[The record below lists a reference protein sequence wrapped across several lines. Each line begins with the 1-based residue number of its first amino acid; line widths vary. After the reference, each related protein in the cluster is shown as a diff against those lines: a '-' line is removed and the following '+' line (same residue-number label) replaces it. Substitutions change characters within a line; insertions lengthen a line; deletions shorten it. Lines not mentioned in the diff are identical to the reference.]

1 MPKPRSSSVSKS
13 DQSESSKMCL
23 STLMLSNGR
32 SFLVLHYYII
42 YYSTVPFGPWLK
54 KLKPCCLSL
63 PPMRV
68 KIYLISLSAEMDVC
82 PMQYAS
88 GYLEL
93 FSSYFRMEKR
103 IIRLVD
109 QYVFEQRKV
118 LILVIAERVDGGRTS
133 GGGKIPL
140 DGSER
145 IVWTECWSS
154 FSGAHTHPSKEE
166 VAKKVIQASSSF
178 SHARKQ

>member
-1 MPKPRSSSVSKS
+1 MFA
-13 DQSESSKMCL
+13 L
-23 STLMLSNGR
+23 S
-32 SFLVLHYYII
+32 
-42 YYSTVPFGPWLK
+42 
-54 KLKPCCLSL
+54 
-63 PPMRV
+63 
-68 KIYLISLSAEMDVC
+68 
-82 PMQYAS
+82 MQYAS

-93 FSSYFRMEKR
+93 FSSYFRMEKK

-145 IVWTECWSS
+145 IV
-154 FSGAHTHPSKEE
+154 
-166 VAKKVIQASSSF
+166 
-178 SHARKQ
+178 

>member
-1 MPKPRSSSVSKS
+1 M
-13 DQSESSKMCL
+13 
-23 STLMLSNGR
+23 
-32 SFLVLHYYII
+32 SFHPDALKWKILLDYFII

-63 PPMRV
+63 PPMRA
-68 KIYLISLSAEMDVC
+68 KIYFISLSAEMDVC
-82 PMQYAS
+82 PIHAICIRVLRIILKLLQD
-88 GYLEL
+88 G
-93 FSSYFRMEKR
+93 K

-145 IVWTECWSS
+145 IV
-154 FSGAHTHPSKEE
+154 
-166 VAKKVIQASSSF
+166 
-178 SHARKQ
+178 

>member
-1 MPKPRSSSVSKS
+1 
-13 DQSESSKMCL
+13 
-23 STLMLSNGR
+23 
-32 SFLVLHYYII
+32 
-42 YYSTVPFGPWLK
+42 
-54 KLKPCCLSL
+54 
-63 PPMRV
+63 
-68 KIYLISLSAEMDVC
+68 
-82 PMQYAS
+82 MQYAS

-145 IVWTECWSS
+145 IV
-154 FSGAHTHPSKEE
+154 
-166 VAKKVIQASSSF
+166 
-178 SHARKQ
+178 

>member
-1 MPKPRSSSVSKS
+1 MFA
-13 DQSESSKMCL
+13 L
-23 STLMLSNGR
+23 S
-32 SFLVLHYYII
+32 
-42 YYSTVPFGPWLK
+42 
-54 KLKPCCLSL
+54 
-63 PPMRV
+63 
-68 KIYLISLSAEMDVC
+68 
-82 PMQYAS
+82 MQYAS

-93 FSSYFRMEKR
+93 FSSYFRIEKR

-145 IVWTECWSS
+145 IV
-154 FSGAHTHPSKEE
+154 
-166 VAKKVIQASSSF
+166 
-178 SHARKQ
+178 

>member
-1 MPKPRSSSVSKS
+1 MFA
-13 DQSESSKMCL
+13 L
-23 STLMLSNGR
+23 S
-32 SFLVLHYYII
+32 
-42 YYSTVPFGPWLK
+42 
-54 KLKPCCLSL
+54 
-63 PPMRV
+63 
-68 KIYLISLSAEMDVC
+68 
-82 PMQYAS
+82 MQYAS

-93 FSSYFRMEKR
+93 FSSYFWMEKR

-145 IVWTECWSS
+145 IV
-154 FSGAHTHPSKEE
+154 
-166 VAKKVIQASSSF
+166 
-178 SHARKQ
+178 

>member
-1 MPKPRSSSVSKS
+1 MFA
-13 DQSESSKMCL
+13 L
-23 STLMLSNGR
+23 S
-32 SFLVLHYYII
+32 
-42 YYSTVPFGPWLK
+42 
-54 KLKPCCLSL
+54 
-63 PPMRV
+63 
-68 KIYLISLSAEMDVC
+68 
-82 PMQYAS
+82 MQYAS

-145 IVWTECWSS
+145 IV
-154 FSGAHTHPSKEE
+154 
-166 VAKKVIQASSSF
+166 
-178 SHARKQ
+178 